1 MKATPDINCGSI
13 QTKKKILCVG
23 EILWDLLP
31 EGAKAG
37 ATPTYSQ
44 GEILNIIESHNRKNL
59 NNLIENLQT
68 R

>member
-1 MKATPDINCGSI
+1 LRIN
-13 QTKKKILCVG
+13 TNKEKILCVG

-44 GEILNIIESHNRKNL
+44 GEILKAY
-59 NNLIENLQT
+59 
-68 R
+68 